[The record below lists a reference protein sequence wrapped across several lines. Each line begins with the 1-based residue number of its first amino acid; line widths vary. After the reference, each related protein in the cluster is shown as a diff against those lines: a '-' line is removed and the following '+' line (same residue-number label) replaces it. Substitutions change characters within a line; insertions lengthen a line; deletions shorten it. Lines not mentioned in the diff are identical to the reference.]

1 MKYLTKKRQK
11 PKSKIKHQ
19 VQIVSNTFYR
29 INYTTTFFLFI
40 YSFFLSIGS
49 GTTLNIPE
57 EPQATAALEYY
68 PSTVTT
74 PTSTQLPQLV
84 SHITIRDTDS
94 PTNIIPVQHTPQAL
108 QSTEENPLQEQDNSG
123 K

>member
-1 MKYLTKKRQK
+1 MKHLTKKRQK

-19 VQIVSNTFYR
+19 VTIVLNTFYR
-29 INYTTTFFLFI
+29 IKYTTVFLFYLFI
-40 YSFFLSIGS
+40 FFSTGS

-57 EPQATAALEYY
+57 EPQTTAALEYY
-68 PSTVTT
+68 PSTITT
-74 PTSTQLPQLV
+74 PTSTQLPQPL
-84 SHITIRDTDS
+84 SHITITDTDS

-108 QSTEENPLQEQDNSG
+108 QSTEENPLQEEDNSG